1 MKILYTTH
9 QFLPDYS
16 AGTEILTYS
25 TAKEIS
31 RRGHEVSIFT
41 GYRVKG
47 TVEASR
53 SFDRYEYDGMS
64 VDRFF
69 HSNTSPVLPRNPME
83 AEYNNLFYADFFR
96 RRIQELKPDLVH
108 FYHLQRLSASAIDV
122 CWEMGIP
129 TVFTATDFWLIC
141 PTNQLLLP
149 DHSRCLGPDDG
160 VVNCVRHL
168 AAISQG
174 KRMRSMLDRFPNWL
188 MAILIRWIK
197 GTAFW
202 PEKSFV
208 PLVRALT
215 ARPAFMEKRMNRLD
229 LVLVSTRFMGE
240 MLHRYGLE
248 SKRIR
253 HVPFGI
259 DHTQITS
266 ISIKGA
272 EKRLR
277 IGFIGT
283 LYHHKGAHVLLEAV
297 RSLPSEMPLK
307 VKIYGEL
314 EQFPEY
320 VRTLR
325 SVAGNDHRIEFCGT
339 FPNQTIGVILYDL
352 DVLIVPSLWYEN
364 NPLVLSF
371 AQAARVPVVATDSEG
386 MNEVIADGENGF
398 LFEKGD
404 VKGLADIIRMLCIDR
419 SVVKHLS
426 DHARRP
432 MSVSSYVDELERIY
446 DDVVNRRTGT

>member
-31 RRGHEVSIFT
+31 RRGHEVCIFT
-41 GYRVKG
+41 GYPVKG
-47 TVEASR
+47 AVDASHA
-53 SFDRYEYDGMS
+53 FDRYEYDGIS
-64 VDRFF
+64 VDRYF
-69 HSNTSPVLPRNPME
+69 HSNTSSIRPRNPME

-122 CWEMGIP
+122 CREMGIP
-129 TVFTATDFWLIC
+129 TLFTATDFWLVC

-149 DHSRCLGPDDG
+149 DHSRCLGPDKG
-160 VVNCVRHL
+160 MVNCVRHL
-168 AAISQG
+168 AAISQ
-174 KRMRSMLDRFPNWL
+174 RQRIRSILDRLPNWL
-188 MAILIRWIK
+188 MAVFIRWVK
-197 GTAFW
+197 CAAFW
-202 PEKSFV
+202 PEKRYV
-208 PLVRALT
+208 PLVRALA
-215 ARPAFMEKRMNRLD
+215 ARPAYMEKRMNQIGM
-229 LVLVSTRFMGE
+229 VLVATRFMGE
-240 MLHRYGLE
+240 MLRHYGLE
-248 SKRIR
+248 TKRIR

-259 DHTQITS
+259 DHAHITGVS
-266 ISIKGA
+266 AKGTA
-272 EKRLR
+272 KHLR

-283 LYHHKGAHVLLEAV
+283 LYYHKGAHVLLEAV
-297 RSLPSEMPLK
+297 RSLPTEMPLK

-320 VRTLR
+320 ARTLR

-339 FPNQTIGVILYDL
+339 FPNPGIGEIFYGL
-352 DVLIVPSLWYEN
+352 DVLVVPSLWYEN
-364 NPLVLSF
+364 SPLALSF

-386 MNEVIADGENGF
+386 IHEVIADGENGF

-404 VKGLADIIRMLCIDR
+404 VKGLADIIRMLCNDR
-419 SVVKHLS
+419 SVVQHLS
-426 DHARRP
+426 DHARQTK
-432 MSVSSYVDELERIY
+432 SISSYVDELERIY
-446 DDVVNRRTGT
+446 DDVINYRTIA

>member
-31 RRGHEVSIFT
+31 RRGHEVFIFT
-41 GYRVKG
+41 GYPAKG
-47 TVEASR
+47 AAEAAHA
-53 SFDRYEYDGMS
+53 FDRYEYDGIS

-69 HSNTSPVLPRNPME
+69 HSNTSSVRPRNPME
-83 AEYNNLFYADFFR
+83 AEYNNLYYADFFR
-96 RRIQELKPDLVH
+96 SRLRELKPDLIH

-122 CWEMGIP
+122 CSEMGIP
-129 TVFTATDFWLIC
+129 TLFTATDFWLVC

-149 DHSRCLGPDDG
+149 DHSRCLGPDKG
-160 VVNCVRHL
+160 MVNCVRHL

-174 KRMRSMLDRFPNWL
+174 KRIRSILDRLPNGL
-188 MAILIRWIK
+188 IAVLIRWVK
-197 GTAFW
+197 CAAFR
-202 PEKSFV
+202 PEKRYV
-208 PLVRALT
+208 PFVRALA
-215 ARPAFMEKRMNRLD
+215 ARPAYMEKRMNRIGR
-229 LVLVSTRFMGE
+229 VLVATRFMGE

-248 SKRIR
+248 TKRIR

-259 DHTQITS
+259 DHSHITRVS
-266 ISIKGA
+266 AKGTA
-272 EKRLR
+272 KHLR

-297 RSLPSEMPLK
+297 RSLPVEMPLK
-307 VKIYGEL
+307 VKIYGDL

-320 VRTLR
+320 ARTLQA
-325 SVAGNDHRIEFCGT
+325 VAGNDHRIEFCGT
-339 FPNQTIGVILYDL
+339 FPNPGIGDIFYDL
-352 DVLIVPSLWYEN
+352 DVLVIPSLWYEN
-364 NPLVLSF
+364 SPLTLSF

-398 LFEKGD
+398 RFERGD
-404 VKGLADIIRMLCIDR
+404 VKGLADIIRMLCNDR
-419 SVVKHLS
+419 SMVKHLS
-426 DHARRP
+426 DHARQP
-432 MSVSSYVDELERIY
+432 KSISSYVDELERIY
-446 DDVVNRRTGT
+446 DDVVHCRTVA

>member
-31 RRGHEVSIFT
+31 RRGHEVFIFT
-41 GYRVKG
+41 GYPVKG
-47 TVEASR
+47 AVEAAHA
-53 SFDRYEYDGMS
+53 FDRYEYDGIS

-69 HSNTSPVLPRNPME
+69 HSNTTSVRPRNPME

-108 FYHLQRLSASAIDV
+108 FYHLQRLSASAVDV
-122 CWEMGIP
+122 CREMGIP
-129 TVFTATDFWLIC
+129 TLFTATDFWLVC

-149 DHSRCLGPDDG
+149 DHSRCLGPDKG
-160 VVNCVRHL
+160 MVNCVRHL

-174 KRMRSMLDRFPNWL
+174 KRVRSILDRLPNWV
-188 MAILIRWIK
+188 MAAFIRSVK
-197 GTAFW
+197 YAAFR
-202 PEKSFV
+202 PEKRYA
-208 PLVRALT
+208 PLVRALA
-215 ARPAFMEKRMNRLD
+215 ARPAYMEKRMNQID
-229 LVLVSTRFMGE
+229 MVLVATRFMGE
-240 MLHRYGLE
+240 TLRRYGLE
-248 SKRIR
+248 AKRIR

-259 DHTQITS
+259 DHAHITCVS
-266 ISIKGA
+266 AKGT
-272 EKRLR
+272 EEHLH

-297 RSLPSEMPLK
+297 RSLPTDMPLK

-314 EQFPEY
+314 KQFPEY
-320 VRTLR
+320 VRSLR
-325 SVAGNDHRIEFCGT
+325 SVAGNDDRIEFCGT
-339 FPNQTIGVILYDL
+339 FPNQSIGVIFHGL
-352 DVLIVPSLWYEN
+352 DVLVIPSLWYEN
-364 NPLVLSF
+364 SPLVLSF

-386 MNEVIADGENGF
+386 INEVIADGENGF

-404 VKGLADIIRMLCIDR
+404 VKRLADIIRTLCNDR
-419 SVVKHLS
+419 SVVKRLS
-426 DHARRP
+426 DHARQP
-432 MSVSSYVDELERIY
+432 KSISFYVDELERIY
-446 DDVVNRRTGT
+446 DDVMNNRTVA